1 VADAATAIVGL
12 INSQPRSP
20 RPDEI
25 EAIIACVA
33 APSLPLLRRGDAARE
48 RFESGEDLDDEASG
62 TWTTALLKRTKRRAR
77 TFADLQL
84 FIPANCGDC
93 LRSPTLKIRPGMCS
107 LSRSAQRG
115 GLRPIEGEQRT
126 MAYVPALLTEI
137 AAREREAL
145 TDLTTNGARELTSS
159 V

>member
-1 VADAATAIVGL
+1 M
-12 INSQPRSP
+12 RS
-20 RPDEI
+20 R
-25 EAIIACVA
+25 
-33 APSLPLLRRGDAARE
+33 PSLPALRRRACRWLRRGDAARE